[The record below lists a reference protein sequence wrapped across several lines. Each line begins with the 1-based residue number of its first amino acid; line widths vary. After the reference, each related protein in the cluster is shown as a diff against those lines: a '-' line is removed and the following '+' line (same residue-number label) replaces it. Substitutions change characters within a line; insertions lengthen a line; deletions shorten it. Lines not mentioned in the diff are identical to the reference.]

1 MVALTWPLADLAA
14 HWSLIALVVQRLIL
28 VMAVAPML
36 LLGLPYDVIR
46 WLTRPAPVDA
56 VLLRLQ
62 RPLVALATVT
72 VVVVGSMTPVLVR
85 AQSSSPL
92 ARGALDLAIVVAGL
106 VLWLPVLGRIPGI
119 TRPKPVVR
127 FGYLVAQAVV
137 PAFLSFIYIFS
148 RRPLYPEFARSHAA
162 VGLRPLTDQQI
173 AGFVSKLTMLFVLL
187 TVGAVV
193 LARAPRS
200 EDELDTDEPLVWA
213 DVERQFERVDR
224 QGAKIRR
231 CRQPN
236 RGRSPDRIRPRARV
250 PSPAPTVIARR
261 GTTEPTHRTASHPG
275 GEPGGDGADP
285 TMRGPASGGSV
296 AWAGDP
302 RGSRRPDLPHGSS
315 PGRSRPGSRT
325 SAAGRPWWC
334 ARCPPSG
341 AGRCRSRTARPSG
354 WRRHR
359 R

>member
-1 MVALTWPLADLAA
+1 M
-14 HWSLIALVVQRLIL
+14 
-28 VMAVAPML
+28 
-36 LLGLPYDVIR
+36 
-46 WLTRPAPVDA
+46 
-56 VLLRLQ
+56 LLRLQ

-72 VVVVGSMTPVLVR
+72 VVVVGSMTPVMVR
-85 AQSSSPL
+85 AQSSSSL
-92 ARGALDLAIVVAGL
+92 ARGALDLAIVMAGL

-200 EDELDTDEPLVWA
+200 EDELDTSDTLVWA

-224 QGAKIRR
+224 QGSKEPAVPAAEPR
-231 CRQPN
+231 PVT
-236 RGRSPDRIRPRARV
+236 GPDR
-250 PSPAPTVIARR
+250 TV
-261 GTTEPTHRTASHPG
+261 EL
-275 GEPGGDGADP
+275 
-285 TMRGPASGGSV
+285 
-296 AWAGDP
+296 
-302 RGSRRPDLPHGSS
+302 GSRAHP
-315 PGRSRPGSRT
+315 
-325 SAAGRPWWC
+325 
-334 ARCPPSG
+334 
-341 AGRCRSRTARPSG
+341 
-354 WRRHR
+354 RR
-359 R
+359 

>member
-1 MVALTWPLADLAA
+1 
-14 HWSLIALVVQRLIL
+14 
-28 VMAVAPML
+28 MAVAPLL

-72 VVVVGSMTPVLVR
+72 VVVVGSMTPVMVR
-85 AQSSSPL
+85 AQSSSSL
-92 ARGALDLAIVVAGL
+92 ARGALDLAIVTAGL

-187 TVGAVV
+187 TIGAVV

-200 EDELDTDEPLVWA
+200 EDELDTSETLVWA

-224 QGAKIRR
+224 QGSKEQAVPAAEPR
-231 CRQPN
+231 PVT
-236 RGRSPDRIRPRARV
+236 GPD
-250 PSPAPTVIARR
+250 PTSSS
-261 GTTEPTHRTASHPG
+261 GPEPTPDGDLPPG
-275 GEPGGDGADP
+275 HDRADP
-285 TMRGPASGGSV
+285 
-296 AWAGDP
+296 
-302 RGSRRPDLPHGSS
+302 PDGK
-315 PGRSRPGSRT
+315 
-325 SAAGRPWWC
+325 
-334 ARCPPSG
+334 PSG
-341 AGRCRSRTARPSG
+341 R
-354 WRRHR
+354 
-359 R
+359 